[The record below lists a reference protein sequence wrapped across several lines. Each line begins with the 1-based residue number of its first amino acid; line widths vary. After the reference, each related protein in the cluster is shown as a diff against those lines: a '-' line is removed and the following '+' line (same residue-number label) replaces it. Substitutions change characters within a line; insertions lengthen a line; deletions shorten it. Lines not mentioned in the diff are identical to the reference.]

1 MRHHVPH
8 VTQGVGDPKKV
19 ALLMWENG
27 VGDDVASMP
36 GVAQKIADGYRV
48 TIYTTAFRAPMWRSS
63 YWRSLGL
70 DVRTYSGEQF
80 GMVARLQRDFG
91 EIFAL
96 SQWCL
101 YHDEEVSGASRKDRV
116 TQFADAIGVVLDL
129 RSRFDYRTAL
139 CPPSAPGYGHW
150 AYILVALTASNERR
164 DYPHRYELL
173 SALRQACSGFGYNRV
188 RSVGKADEGAEVAA
202 DVWSLIE
209 MIRGASVV
217 VSVDTGVL
225 ALSIALGRPTIA
237 LMGPTGASVVIEGIR
252 RQQCRVRLIQ
262 IVRGKPSNCKLPCN
276 FHVARGFGQGN
287 TCSLS
292 QPTECMTSI
301 KVEDVIQAFYAIER
315 GRAAGYQEGSSHG
328 ACYAEASAG
337 GDAGVCPVCEP

>member
-1 MRHHVPH
+1 MRHHVRH

-27 VGDDVASMP
+27 IGDDVASMP
-36 GVAQKIADGYRV
+36 GIAQKIADGYKV
-48 TIYTTAFRAPMWRSS
+48 TIYTAPFRVPMWRSR
-63 YWRSLGL
+63 YWQTAGL
-70 DVRTYSGEQF
+70 DVRAYGCEQF
-80 GMVARLQRDFG
+80 GMVARLRQEFG

-101 YHDEEVSGASRKDRV
+101 YHDEETSGASQKDRV
-116 TQFADAIGVVLDL
+116 TQFADAIGVVLDV
-129 RSRFDYRTAL
+129 RSLFDYRKAL
-139 CPPSAPGYGHW
+139 CLPSAPSYGHW
-150 AYILVALTASNERR
+150 AYVLVALTASNERR

-173 SALRQACSGFGYNRV
+173 SALRQAGSSFGYKRV
-188 RSVGKADEGAEVAA
+188 RSVGKADEGSEVAE
-202 DVWSLIE
+202 DVWGLIE
-209 MIRGASVV
+209 MVRNASVV

-225 ALSIALGRPTIA
+225 ALSVALGRPTVA

-252 RQQCRVRLIQ
+252 RQQCSARLLQ
-262 IVRGKPSNCKLPCN
+262 IVRGKPSSCQLPCN
-276 FHVARGFGQGN
+276 FHVARGFGRGN

-315 GRAAGYQEGSSHG
+315 GRAAGHQESGSHG
-328 ACYAEASAG
+328 ACYAETSAN
-337 GDAGVCPVCEP
+337 GDAGVCSLCQP